1 MSKLII
7 TGQLL
12 WEVAGEICGGFL
24 GFVVVQREGFTDV
37 VGGEIPLSAN
47 LGSNEALICLR
58 FIDTHLRLLQF
69 EIISVQ

>member
-12 WEVAGEICGGFL
+12 WEVAGGICGGFL
-24 GFVVVQREGFTDV
+24 DFVVAQCEEFTDLV
-37 VGGEIPLSAN
+37 EGEIPLSAN
-47 LGSNEALICLR
+47 VGINEALICLR

-69 EIISVQ
+69 EIIGVQ